1 MSLTITDINK
11 TQALLGPH
19 IVRTPTV
26 KVKTGFI
33 AERLPSSEVFLKY
46 ELFQVSGTFKARGVL
61 NNLLSIKDR
70 AQGVTAAS
78 AGNHAIAVSVASQ
91 LLGLDAKVVM
101 QSSAN
106 PARIAAAKAAGAEII
121 IAKDGPEAFAMAH
134 ALEEKEG
141 RLFIHP
147 FDGMKVAEAS
157 AGIAQEFIED
167 SGGLDAVVV
176 AIGGG
181 GLAGGLSAGA
191 KLINPNCRVY
201 GVEPAG
207 AAAMAQS
214 FKQGSAATLS
224 ELDTI
229 ADSLA
234 PPMTTD
240 ITYGLCRDNVDEL
253 FTVTDDQMAAGSYL
267 LFRDMKL
274 SVEPGGA
281 AATVA
286 SVSHLKNKLAGKRVG
301 ILLCGSNIDEESF
314 YELIKR
320 GRKAFENGVLEAKR

>member
-1 MSLTITDINK
+1 MIANLNRKCTDIIRP
-11 TQALLGPH
+11 L
-19 IVRTPTV
+19 
-26 KVKTGFI
+26 
-33 AERLPSSEVFLKY
+33 
-46 ELFQVSGTFKARGVL
+46 
-61 NNLLSIKDR
+61 IK
-70 AQGVTAAS
+70 G
-78 AGNHAIAVSVASQ
+78 
-91 LLGLDAKVVM
+91 
-101 QSSAN
+101 
-106 PARIAAAKAAGAEII
+106 AAAGRIKAG
-121 IAKDGPEAFAMAH
+121 
-134 ALEEKEG
+134 
-141 RLFIHP
+141 
-147 FDGMKVAEAS
+147 
-157 AGIAQEFIED
+157 
-167 SGGLDAVVV
+167 VV
-176 AIGGG
+176 
-181 GLAGGLSAGA
+181 
-191 KLINPNCRVY
+191 
-201 GVEPAG
+201 
-207 AAAMAQS
+207 AMAQS
-214 FKQGSAATLS
+214 FKQDSAATLS

-320 GRKAFENGVLEAKR
+320 GRTAFENGVLEAKR